1 MMTILLV
8 DYSPSP
14 NYIQGKGGV
23 ILKYLLFVFVDRD
36 YISDLKPFC
45 LFPCT
50 VVRIILTYHSY
61 IIVQGTQCGAQVRQS

>member
-36 YISDLKPFC
+36 YILSLS
-45 LFPCT
+45 LYSS
-50 VVRIILTYHSY
+50 TYHLD
-61 IIVQGTQCGAQVRQS
+61 IP

>member
-8 DYSPSP
+8 DYSPIP

-36 YISDLKPFC
+36 YISDHK
-45 LFPCT
+45 T
-50 VVRIILTYHSY
+50 ILSLSLYSNTYHLD
-61 IIVQGTQCGAQVRQS
+61 IP